1 MDKYTVTAE
10 CITRLY
16 KEYTKHKK
24 LVIALDFDDT
34 IFDFHNTGEKH
45 EDVVNLIKRCNKL
58 GFHIVIWTASAPDR
72 YLDIRRHCEQLG
84 ISISEINRN
93 PVGLPL
99 KYGHWG
105 KIYYN
110 ILLDDRA
117 GLGQAYQTL
126 LAVVQAAELE
136 QRQDDKGN
144 QTSSI

>member
-1 MDKYTVTAE
+1 MDKYTLTAE

-16 KEYTKHKK
+16 KEYSKHKN
-24 LVIALDFDDT
+24 LIVAVDFDDT
-34 IFDFHNTGEKH
+34 LYDFHQLGQSH
-45 EDVVNLIKRCNKL
+45 EDVINLIKRCNKL

-72 YLDIRRHCEQLG
+72 YSFIKKECIKMG
-84 ISISEINRN
+84 ITISEINKN
-93 PVGLPL
+93 PLGIPL

-126 LAVVQAAELE
+126 LAVVEAAELE
-136 QRQDDKGN
+136 VKEENDNRN
-144 QTSSI
+144 